1 VNIIYNRVLEQPGL
15 QPVAETPELEKTRH
29 VGGFHGKDFSGYWKG
44 RSARSAGLDAR
55 PEEGGEVHP
64 LDELLEERRIDVR
77 QSNLAFVVCGAEMT
91 GMVAEESF
99 RQIPY
104 DEIRGTD
111 DDL

>member
-1 VNIIYNRVLEQPGL
+1 
-15 QPVAETPELEKTRH
+15 
-29 VGGFHGKDFSGYWKG
+29 
-44 RSARSAGLDAR
+44 
-55 PEEGGEVHP
+55 

-104 DEIRGTD
+104 DEIRSTD